1 MEIKVL
7 GSGCA
12 SCKKLLATTEKAVE
26 ELKIEADIVYV
37 TDMEAIIATG
47 IMSTPGLMINGIVKS
62 TGRVPSQKEI
72 MQLVSDM
79 R

>member
-12 SCKKLLATTEKAVE
+12 SCKKLLATTEKAVK
-26 ELKIEADIVYV
+26 ELNIEAEVIYE
-37 TDMEAIIATG
+37 TDMERIIATG

-62 TGRVPSQKEI
+62 TGRVPSQKEVI
-72 MQLVSDM
+72 QMISDSL
-79 R
+79 